1 MDIYSPV
8 GTFSCLHQRMKASA
22 LCPGS
27 RKRDKDKDKE
37 KKTGMV
43 RQPTEILRET
53 NHQSFIK
60 HISLEMEYRL
70 EGVFEKK
77 GSNHY
82 KPPCRKDHFVFPF

>member
-27 RKRDKDKDKE
+27 RKRDEDKDEE
-37 KKTGMV
+37 KKIKQGC
-43 RQPTEILRET
+43 EILRET

-60 HISLEMEYRL
+60 HVSLETEYRL
-70 EGVFEKK
+70 EGFFEK
-77 GSNHY
+77 
-82 KPPCRKDHFVFPF
+82 R

>member
-1 MDIYSPV
+1 MDIYSPE

-43 RQPTEILRET
+43 RQPTDILRET
-53 NHQSFIK
+53 NHQSSIK
-60 HISLEMEYRL
+60 HVSLETEYRL
-70 EGVFEKK
+70 EGFFEK
-77 GSNHY
+77 
-82 KPPCRKDHFVFPF
+82 R